1 MVYWGTH
8 MQGRIAILDQPG
20 GALGALADKLRE
32 AGYEVK
38 LLVVH
43 EELLPTV
50 RQNESQL
57 LIAFGSMGSSTSL
70 ADQLYDEVNIPI
82 MLVLSTAGEDTMTFL
97 RRHPGVIG
105 VYYTPINLDKFLERV
120 NRFFR
125 V

>member
-1 MVYWGTH
+1 

-20 GALGALADKLRE
+20 GALGPLAEKLTE
-32 AGYEVK
+32 AGFEVK
-38 LLVVH
+38 LLH
-43 EELLPTV
+43 EHPELLNTV
-50 RQNESQL
+50 RQDESQL
-57 LIAFGSMGSSTSL
+57 LIAFGSMGSSISL
-70 ADQLYDEVNIPI
+70 ADQLYDAVNVPI

>member
-1 MVYWGTH
+1 
-8 MQGRIAILDQPG
+8 MQGRIVILDQQNGP
-20 GALGALADKLRE
+20 LAPLASRLSE
-32 AGYEVK
+32 AGFDVK
-38 LLVVH
+38 RLHDHDDLLS
-43 EELLPTV
+43 TV
-50 RQNESQL
+50 QRDESQL
-57 LIAFGSMGSSTSL
+57 LIALGSMGSSTSL